1 VTKLQKWSQHKNPQW
16 GELEASAMPEP
27 ANIKILVVDDNDDV
41 REVTCATLEE
51 GGFKVTCASGVNE
64 ALKLLAAQ
72 AFDILVTDLNMPL
85 VGDGLTVVSAMRHFN
100 PQAITL
106 ILSGFPEM
114 EKAAAAILAQADAI
128 LVKPAGLTGLVR
140 TIRERL
146 NRSAAPTRVIS
157 SIATILEEETRSTI
171 HDWLSRVHSTAH
183 IVAIKMDDEKRSAH
197 LPQLFRDLIT
207 RLRSPLHLGPQALV
221 SPTAATHGLL
231 RRQQGYSAAM
241 MVEES
246 RMLQVSIFQ
255 TLQSNLF
262 RVNFSKVL
270 ESVMAIADE
279 VDSQL
284 AQAMT
289 GYVSE
294 SKVDALPTVA

>member
-1 VTKLQKWSQHKNPQW
+1 
-16 GELEASAMPEP
+16 MPEI
-27 ANIKILVVDDNDDV
+27 AKIKILVVDDNEDM
-41 REVTCATLEE
+41 REVTSATLEE
-51 GGFKVTCASGVNE
+51 AGFEVTSAGGVND

-72 AFDILVTDLNMPL
+72 PFDILVTDLNMPL

-114 EKAAAAILAQADAI
+114 EKAAAAILAQADGI
-128 LVKPAGLTGLVR
+128 LVKPAGLTGLVN
-140 TIRERL
+140 TIRDRMKKVSSPA
-146 NRSAAPTRVIS
+146 RSIS
-157 SIATILEEETRSTI
+157 TVATILEDEAQSTI
-171 HDWLSRVHSTAH
+171 QDWLSRVHAAPHLLT
-183 IVAIKMDDEKRSAH
+183 IKMDDRKRSAH
-197 LPQLFRDLIT
+197 LPQLFHDLVT
-207 RLRSPLHLGPQALV
+207 RLRTPLPLGHQALP
-221 SPTAATHGLL
+221 SPAAAEHGVL
-231 RRQQGYSAAM
+231 RREQGYTAAM

-262 RVNFSKVL
+262 RVNFSQVL

-284 AQAMT
+284 AQAMSC
-289 GYVSE
+289 YISE
-294 SKVDALPTVA
+294 SKVDALPTMA